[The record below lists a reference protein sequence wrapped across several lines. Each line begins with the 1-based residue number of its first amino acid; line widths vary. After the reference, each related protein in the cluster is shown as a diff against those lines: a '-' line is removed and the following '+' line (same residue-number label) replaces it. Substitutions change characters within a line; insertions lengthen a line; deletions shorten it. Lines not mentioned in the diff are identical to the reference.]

1 MSNFSSLIRSIVMA
15 ALVIVASFFC
25 GIKLLQT
32 QIVDGEK
39 YLQMTKSVK
48 ITTQEIEAA
57 RGQIVDTNGKVLNT
71 NKIAH
76 TLNLQYS
83 SLPKGKENEI
93 IYRIVTVLL
102 KNGDKWND
110 SLPITVDAPYKFLT
124 GKNKDAEIG
133 KLKKTINVAGYS
145 TAEDCMYWLC
155 KMFEIDER
163 YDEKMRRYIAG
174 VRYEMTIK
182 EFSQYNNK
190 FVMASEIGE
199 DTVQELKELDH
210 MLEGVDI
217 SENWERIYLD
227 GDMAPHLRGVVGAI
241 SEEQYEELKDQ
252 GYKADDIIGREG
264 VEKSLEDV
272 LRGVR
277 GERTITRSSEVMGVK
292 EEITKEPEAGKSV
305 MLTLD
310 SELQDLLQDALQY
323 HINYINSD
331 YLTDGINYVSPKY
344 KHGSCS
350 SGSIVMLDVK
360 TGGVLAAVSLP
371 GYDINDM
378 VKDYNEVLNRK
389 GNPLF
394 NRALFGEYRP
404 GSTFKTITGT
414 AGMAEGAIAPTSAIS
429 CGHYY
434 PYYGGRFTCL
444 GAHGPISVKVGLQYS
459 CNIFFYETARRIGID
474 KLAYWGRMF
483 GVGEDLGFELDMAK
497 GAMSSLEYFDE
508 MGYDWY
514 EGNII
519 QAGIGQCET
528 ALTPMHLAVQ
538 AMTLANKGVRY
549 EPHIVKSVYNYDL
562 TEKLYDKAPTIAEDF
577 SDLPNMEE
585 YMDATKEGMRLMAD
599 TQVSFSITGRGYVNT
614 FDYLGFRG
622 QVAAKSGTPQTAE
635 DEYNSAFIGYYPI
648 DDPEIAIGILL
659 EKGEYSKCLAANV
672 INAYANRT
680 ISTNYDEKGVPMT
693 IL

>member
-1 MSNFSSLIRSIVMA
+1 MSNLSSLIRSIIMA

-25 GIKLLQT
+25 GLRLLQT
-32 QIVDGEK
+32 QLVDGEM

-48 ITTQEIEAA
+48 ETKQEIEAA

-71 NKIAH
+71 NKVSH
-76 TLNLQYS
+76 NVNLQYF

-110 SLPITVDAPYKFLT
+110 SLPITVSKPYVFTT
-124 GKNKDAEIG
+124 GKNMDAEIA
-133 KLKKTINVAGYS
+133 KLKSTINVAGYS
-145 TAEDCMYWLC
+145 TAADCMYWLC
-155 KMFEIDER
+155 KTYGIDDK
-163 YDEKMRRYIAG
+163 YDEQMRRYIAG
-174 VRYEMTIK
+174 VRYEMAIK
-182 EFSQYNNK
+182 DFSEYNEK
-190 FVMASEIGE
+190 FVLASKISE
-199 DTVQELKELDH
+199 DSVQELKELDQ
-210 MLEGVDI
+210 MLEGVEI

-227 GDMAPHLRGVVGAI
+227 GEIAPHLRGVVGAI
-241 SEEQYEELKDQ
+241 REEQYEELKDE
-252 GYKADDIIGREG
+252 GYKPNDIIGREG
-264 VEKSLEDV
+264 VEKSLEYV
-272 LRGVR
+272 LHGTR
-277 GERTITRSSEVMGVK
+277 GERTITISSEVAGVK
-292 EEITKEPEAGKSV
+292 EEITKQPEAGKSV

-310 SELQDLLQDALQY
+310 CELQQLLYDALQY
-323 HINYINSD
+323 HIDYINSD
-331 YLTDGINYVSPKY
+331 YLTDSINYVTPKY
-344 KHGSCS
+344 KKGSCS

-371 GYDINDM
+371 GYDLNDM
-378 VKDYNEVLNRK
+378 VKDYNEVLNRDGK
-389 GNPLF
+389 PLY

-414 AGMAEGAIAPTSAIS
+414 AGMAEGAITPTSTIN
-429 CGHYY
+429 CGHKY
-434 PYYGGRFTCL
+434 PYYGGAFTCL
-444 GAHGPISVKVGLQYS
+444 GWHGSITVQNGLRYS

-474 KLAYWGRMF
+474 KLAYWGKMF
-483 GVGEDLGFELDMAK
+483 GIGEDLGLDIDMAT
-497 GAMSSLEYFDE
+497 GHMSSLEFFDE

-562 TEKLYDKAPTIAEDF
+562 TEKLYDKETVIAEDF
-577 SDLPNMEE
+577 SDYPNMDT
-585 YMDATKEGMRLMAD
+585 YMDAIKKGMQLMAD
-599 TQVSFSITGRGYVNT
+599 TQVSFTIPGKGYTNT
-614 FDYLGFRG
+614 FDYLGFKG
-622 QVAAKSGTPQTAE
+622 QVAAKSGTPQTSVN
-635 DEYNSAFIGYYPI
+635 EYNSAFIGYYPA

-672 INAYANRT
+672 INAYVNRT
-680 ISTNYDEKGVPMT
+680 ISTNYDENGVPKSM
-693 IL
+693 L

>member
-1 MSNFSSLIRSIVMA
+1 MSNLSSLIRSIIMA

-25 GIKLLQT
+25 GIRLLQT

-48 ITTQEIEAA
+48 VTTQEIEAA
-57 RGQIVDTNGKVLNT
+57 RGQIVDANGKVLNT

-76 TLNLQYS
+76 TVNLQYF

-110 SLPITVDAPYKFLT
+110 SLPITVEAPYKFLM
-124 GKNKDAEIG
+124 GKNKDAEIA

-145 TAEDCMYWLC
+145 SAEDCMYWLY
-155 KMFEIDER
+155 KTYEIDEK

-174 VRYEMTIK
+174 VRYEMALK
-182 EFSQYNNK
+182 EFSDLNNK
-190 FVMASEIGE
+190 FVMASEISE
-199 DTVQELKELDH
+199 DTVQELKELDQ

-217 SENWERIYLD
+217 SENWERLYLD
-227 GDMAPHLRGVVGAI
+227 GTLAPHLRGVVGAI
-241 SEEQYEELKDQ
+241 SAEQYEKLKDE

-272 LRGVR
+272 LHGVR

-292 EEITKEPEAGKSV
+292 EEITKEPVAGKSV

-310 SELQDLLQDALQY
+310 GELQQLLQEALQY
-323 HINYINSD
+323 HINYINSE
-331 YLTDGINYVSPKY
+331 YLTDSINYVVPKY
-344 KHGSCS
+344 ERGSCS
-350 SGSIVMLDVK
+350 AGSIVVLDVK

-389 GNPLF
+389 DSPLL

-414 AGMAEGAIAPTSAIS
+414 AGMAEGAITPTSTIF
-429 CGHYY
+429 CGHNY
-434 PYYGGRFTCL
+434 PYYGGKFTCL
-444 GAHGPISVKVGLQYS
+444 GAHGGISVQVGLQYS
-459 CNIFFYETARRIGID
+459 CNIFFYETARRVGID

-483 GVGEDLGFELDMAK
+483 GVGEDLGFELDMAT
-497 GAMSSLEYFDE
+497 GHMSSLEYFDE

-519 QAGIGQCET
+519 QAGIGQSET

-549 EPHIVKSVYNYDL
+549 EPHIIKAVYNYDL
-562 TEKLYDKAPTIAEDF
+562 TQKLYDKAPKIAEDF
-577 SDLPNMEE
+577 SDLPDMDK
-585 YMDATKEGMRLMAD
+585 YMDATKAGMKLMAD
-599 TQVSFSITGRGYVNT
+599 TQVSFSIAGKGYVNT
-614 FDYLGFRG
+614 FDYLGFKG
-622 QVAAKSGTPQTAE
+622 QVAAKSGTPQTSE
-635 DEYNSAFIGYYPI
+635 NEYNSAFIGYYPI
-648 DDPEIAIGILL
+648 DAPEIAIGILL

-672 INAYANRT
+672 VNAYANRR
-680 ISTNYDEKGVPMT
+680 ISTQYDEKGVPMSM
-693 IL
+693 L